1 MHSQL
6 PLVLSGSWLHSAG
19 WAMMTGTSV
28 FYSARRA
35 NRYPEFMPRRTSL
48 DAIRAELAWI
58 NEKRQILTNA
68 AVVMCGVAKRMAI
81 SPADVY
87 ASLRRG
93 SGHFAGSTVANSAA
107 NTNRADLKPANT

>member
-1 MHSQL
+1 
-6 PLVLSGSWLHSAG
+6 
-19 WAMMTGTSV
+19 
-28 FYSARRA
+28 
-35 NRYPEFMPRRTSL
+35 
-48 DAIRAELAWI
+48 
-58 NEKRQILTNA
+58 
-68 AVVMCGVAKRMAI
+68 MCGVAKRMAI